1 MTTTE
6 PTATAEFPF
15 HPDQDR
21 HPCTYSSSTLDL
33 MARLIDEECER
44 LGRVNLRVLDRFAG
58 TGVKVAEHATGRRH
72 RWFGLEIEPS
82 FIERDWVRE
91 GNARRSP
98 FEPAS
103 FDVDACSVVFPNGMC
118 LDGDTLVM
126 TLTGYRPLREI
137 EVGDMVLTHRNRWRR
152 VMSAG
157 CTGYRRDVVTVRG
170 TGLGAVT
177 MTTDHPIYG
186 RWNGQARVGAFGE
199 PEWVPAGRI
208 ADRDR
213 NRRWYVATPAAPS
226 EAVEA
231 VSPPDGFSYST
242 DFWWGVGFWLANGW
256 TTHTETATGG
266 KARCAVGFAQGWYRT
281 ADHEQ
286 RIRRA
291 FGRAT
296 LLRSSDAGGC
306 NKWEVYSRPLLEWFH
321 AHFGR
326 LAAGKRLPGWA
337 LGLPDTW
344 RLGML
349 DGYLAGDGC
358 SHSNNVRAMNTAS
371 SVSKPLLLGVQL
383 LATSLG
389 RSATLHGGTNETD
402 SPCWQLDITDDG
414 RSKFTHHRDGLNW
427 AAVRSVEPAAP
438 RWVFDLTVEEDHSFV
453 AEGLVVH
460 NCDTFKS
467 KEPSLRH
474 TYSHAMRA
482 RVGNPRADLHP
493 DNAGGMPWGRGG
505 RKHADGAQ
513 WKAVH
518 VDAIADAWRVLR
530 PGGLLLWEAS
540 NHPHTPKRG
549 GEPIEIDVI
558 GWLAAELQ
566 RQGFVEEAVI
576 PIDLQRTKDQA
587 KGRTVT
593 WRGTNAHR
601 AMFAHLLCFRR
612 PE

>member
-6 PTATAEFPF
+6 PTATAEFQF

-103 FDVDACSVVFPNGMC
+103 FDVDACSVVFPNGM
-118 LDGDTLVM
+118 T
-126 TLTGYRPLREI
+126 
-137 EVGDMVLTHRNRWRR
+137 
-152 VMSAG
+152 
-157 CTGYRRDVVTVRG
+157 
-170 TGLGAVT
+170 
-177 MTTDHPIYG
+177 
-186 RWNGQARVGAFGE
+186 
-199 PEWVPAGRI
+199 
-208 ADRDR
+208 
-213 NRRWYVATPAAPS
+213 
-226 EAVEA
+226 
-231 VSPPDGFSYST
+231 
-242 DFWWGVGFWLANGW
+242 
-256 TTHTETATGG
+256 
-266 KARCAVGFAQGWYRT
+266 
-281 ADHEQ
+281 
-286 RIRRA
+286 
-291 FGRAT
+291 
-296 LLRSSDAGGC
+296 
-306 NKWEVYSRPLLEWFH
+306 
-321 AHFGR
+321 
-326 LAAGKRLPGWA
+326 
-337 LGLPDTW
+337 
-344 RLGML
+344 
-349 DGYLAGDGC
+349 
-358 SHSNNVRAMNTAS
+358 
-371 SVSKPLLLGVQL
+371 
-383 LATSLG
+383 
-389 RSATLHGGTNETD
+389 
-402 SPCWQLDITDDG
+402 
-414 RSKFTHHRDGLNW
+414 
-427 AAVRSVEPAAP
+427 
-438 RWVFDLTVEEDHSFV
+438 
-453 AEGLVVH
+453 
-460 NCDTFKS
+460 DTFKS